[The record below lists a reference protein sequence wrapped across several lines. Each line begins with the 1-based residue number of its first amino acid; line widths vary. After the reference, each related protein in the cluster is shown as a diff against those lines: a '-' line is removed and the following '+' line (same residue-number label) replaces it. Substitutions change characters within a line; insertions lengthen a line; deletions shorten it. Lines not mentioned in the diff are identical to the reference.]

1 MKEQKKVTV
10 LGGGLAGLTAAIHLS
25 KYGFEVCVIE
35 KEAYPRHKVCGEYI
49 SAEILPYLK
58 SLELDLEELSPEH
71 ISKLIYSTTSGNK
84 IETELDLGGIG
95 LSRYA
100 LDHFLY
106 QKAVKIGVKVLQ
118 DTVVNVVFIEEKFR
132 VDTIN
137 SRSIVSDLV
146 LGAYGKRSNLDK
158 KLKREFI
165 ENKNG
170 WLGIKSHYSNSNF
183 PEDTVALH
191 NFEGGYCGLS
201 KTETGAVNVCY
212 LATYKSFKKHKD
224 PEAFKL
230 NVLYKNPYLKEFFEN
245 STQLFDKDLSIA
257 QISFE
262 RKSIVEDHIL
272 MLGDAAGLIHP
283 LCGNGMAMAMHSAK
297 IASEAIINNYND
309 FKLDR
314 MALEQEY
321 RSQWKSNFSSRLKF
335 GGILQRVLLNPILAE
350 STQKVVSIIPS
361 ILPFIIK
368 KTHGSPIV

>member
-1 MKEQKKVTV
+1 MKEQKQVTV

-25 KYGFEVCVIE
+25 KYGFKVCVIE
-35 KEAYPRHKVCGEYI
+35 KDAYPRHKVCGEYI

-118 DTVVNVVFIEEKFR
+118 DTVVDVVFIDEKFS
-132 VDTIN
+132 VDTSN

-170 WLGIKSHYSNSNF
+170 WLGIKSHYSNLNF

-283 LCGNGMAMAMHSAK
+283 LCGNGMAMAIHSAK
-297 IASEAIINNYND
+297 IASEAIINNHND
-309 FKLDR
+309 FRLDR
-314 MALEQEY
+314 KALEQEY
-321 RSQWKSNFSSRLKF
+321 HSQWKSNFSSRLKF